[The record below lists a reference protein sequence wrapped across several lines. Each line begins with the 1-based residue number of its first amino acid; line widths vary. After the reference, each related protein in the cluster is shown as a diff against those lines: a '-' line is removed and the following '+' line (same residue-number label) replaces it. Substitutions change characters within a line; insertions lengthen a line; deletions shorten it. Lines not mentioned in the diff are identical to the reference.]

1 MVTRKALAQ
10 RIRLEIDE
18 LDQTVAAVMRHWERV
33 GTTTEDQDAFLNS
46 VALNLHSFY
55 NGLERIMELV
65 AIEMDGGTLG
75 GEAWHSELLNQ
86 MTFELAEARPALLSS
101 ESAHSL
107 DEYRKFRHR
116 VRNIYTTHLDA
127 SRMDHLV
134 ARLPSTWQQV
144 RSELRGFS
152 EFLDQLEDH
161 V

>member
-10 RIRLEIDE
+10 RIRLEINE
-18 LDQTVAAVMRHWERV
+18 LDQTVAVVRRHWGRV
-33 GTTTEDQDAFLNS
+33 GLATEDQDAFLNS

-75 GEAWHSELLNQ
+75 GEAWHTELLNQ
-86 MTFELAEARPALLSS
+86 MAFELPAVRPALLSS

-116 VRNIYTTHLDA
+116 IRNIYIIHLDA
-127 SRMDHLV
+127 GRMDHLV
-134 ARLPSTWQQV
+134 AGLPSIWQKV
-144 RSELRGFS
+144 RSELQEFAD
-152 EFLDQLEDH
+152 FLDQL
-161 V
+161 